1 MANQKENKKLARI
14 IAYMLGQAPAEFGLV
29 PDEAGYVKIK
39 ELIKAL
45 HEEEGWRHVRASMLN
60 MLALTLDDVPFE
72 LEDDR
77 IRAKNQAP
85 AVTAEPV
92 SVLPRLLYT
101 CVRQRAHGRV
111 AQTGISPS
119 FAEAVVLS
127 PDREMA
133 RRIGK
138 RRDPDPVVL
147 VVETRAAL
155 ENGVAFRQTE
165 GDLFLADFI
174 PAGCFSGPPVAPPRP
189 AKPRPEPAEAPLA
202 GTQTRAGSFFP
213 APDENYGTQKP
224 GRPKGRKK
232 DIEWKKTRKHSR
244 KNKERGWPE
253 SGGPAGGG
261 PGPESG

>member
-1 MANQKENKKLARI
+1 MANQKENKKLARV

-29 PDEAGYVKIK
+29 PDASGYVKIK

-60 MLALTLDDVPFE
+60 TLVLTLDDVPFE
-72 LEDDR
+72 IQDDK
-77 IRAKNQAP
+77 IRTKDQTPGAP
-85 AVTAEPV
+85 AEPV
-92 SVLPRLLYT
+92 SGLPKLLYT

-111 AQTGISPS
+111 AQAGITPS

-133 RRIGK
+133 QRIGK

-174 PAGCFSGPPVAPPRP
+174 PVGCFTGPPVAPPRP
-189 AKPRPEPAEAPLA
+189 SKPRPEPAEAPLP
-202 GTQTRAGSFFP
+202 GTQTRAGTFFP
-213 APDENYGTQKP
+213 APDENYGTAKP

-232 DIEWKKTRKHSR
+232 DIEWKKARKHSR
-244 KNKERGWPE
+244 KNKENGWAE
-253 SGGPAGGG
+253 N
-261 PGPESG
+261 

>member
-1 MANQKENKKLARI
+1 MANQKENRKLAKV
-14 IAYMLGQAPAEFGLV
+14 IAYMLGQSPAEFGLV

-45 HEEEGWRHVRASMLN
+45 HEEEGWRHVRPSMLN
-60 MLALTLDDVPFE
+60 TLALILDDVPFE

-77 IRAKNQAP
+77 IRAKDQAL

-92 SVLPRLLYT
+92 SALPKLLYT

-111 AQTGISPS
+111 AQVGISPS

-133 RRIGK
+133 QRIGK

-155 ENGVAFRQTE
+155 ENGVAFRQAD

-174 PAGCFSGPPVAPPRP
+174 PVGCFSGPPVAPSHPS
-189 AKPRPEPAEAPLA
+189 KPRPEPVEAPLP

-213 APDENYGTQKP
+213 TPDENYGTAKP
-224 GRPKGRKK
+224 GHPKGRKK

-244 KNKERGWPE
+244 KNKEHGWAE
-253 SGGPAGGG
+253 N
-261 PGPESG
+261 